1 MNIEKTIDSF
11 INLNNGCEYDDL
23 TFTPQQI
30 KKRYLYIL
38 KKIQVIDTGT
48 IVALKLKDKLNYF
61 LAILACMRANI
72 TYVPLGIHWPSEYI
86 KKIKKKSNFKIIID
100 DNFFEKTKIKK
111 KKIFKNH
118 LLYLMFTSGSTG
130 EPKGCAIP
138 KSAYLNFLKWVKN
151 SFPGIKKSQKI
162 ILNTNFTFDVS
173 LMEIAILILNKNR
186 FILNTNDS
194 PFHLFQ
200 NIAKENINIL
210 CLVPNSLDLLLNF
223 TKNDD
228 LSFKNL
234 KYLFVAGSQFYSS
247 LYNKIKKKAS
257 LANCKI
263 YNCYGPTEATIYC
276 SFKKVNLKNEL
287 IVNNNI
293 SIGKQIKGNILKIK
307 DLKNDNFI
315 TKDKVGELYIS
326 GKQTMIGY
334 ENSKDNGLIKIRNKK
349 YYPSGDLTKKING
362 NLYILGRID
371 DTIKTSG
378 HRINLSTLDNVLQK
392 NKIILHSKTLSIKDK
407 LRDNIIVTFIVGKDK
422 KFTEKELLSLS
433 YKYLKK
439 KLPKYYLP
447 HKIIII
453 KEFPVGLSGKIDKK
467 KLLKSIY

>member
-1 MNIEKTIDSF
+1 MEIEKIIDSF
-11 INLNNGCEYDDL
+11 INFNNGCEYDER
-23 TFTPQQI
+23 TFKPQLI

-38 KKIQVIDTGT
+38 KKIQVIDTDT
-48 IVALKLKDKLNYF
+48 IVALKVKDKLNYF

-86 KKIKKKSNFKIIID
+86 NKIKKKSNFKIIID
-100 DNFFEKTKIKK
+100 DNFFKKTKINKK
-111 KKIFKNH
+111 KNFKNH

-151 SFPGIKKSQKI
+151 SFSKIKKSQKI

-173 LMEIAILILNKNR
+173 LMEIAVLILNKNK
-186 FILNTNDS
+186 FVLSNYDS

-200 NIAKENINIL
+200 NIAKKKINIL

-223 TKNDD
+223 SKNEDT
-228 LSFKNL
+228 SFKNL

-257 LANCKI
+257 FRNCKI

-276 SFKKVNLKNEL
+276 SFKKVNLKKEL

-307 DLKNDNFI
+307 DLKNNKFI
-315 TKDKVGELYIS
+315 TKGRVGELYIS
-326 GKQTMIGY
+326 GNQTMIGY
-334 ENSKDNGLIKIRNKK
+334 ENLRDNGLIKIGNKK

-378 HRINLSTLDNVLQK
+378 HRVNLSTLDNVLQK
-392 NKIILHSKTLSIKDK
+392 NKVILHTKTLSIKDK
-407 LRDNIIVTFIVGKDK
+407 LRDNIIVTFIVGKAT
-422 KFTEKELLSLS
+422 KFTEKQLLNSS
-433 YKYLKK
+433 YNYLKK

-447 HKIIII
+447 HKIII
-453 KEFPVGLSGKIDKK
+453 KKKLPVGLSGKIDKN